1 MSSPKDCTGRELKVG
16 QKVAHTG
23 HAQHRGITVSKVLRI
38 TPKMVE
44 LDHKVYSSAG
54 LTKREHGYVA
64 IVEDVE

>member
-1 MSSPKDCTGRELKVG
+1 MAKDCTGRELKVG

-23 HAQHRGITVSKVLRI
+23 HAQHRGIAVSTVLRI

-44 LDHKVYSSAG
+44 LDHKVYSSSG

-64 IVEDVE
+64 IMEEAQ

>member
-1 MSSPKDCTGRELKVG
+1 MSARDCTGRELKVG

-23 HAQHRGITVSKVLRI
+23 TAQHRGITVSVITRI

-44 LDHKVYSSAG
+44 LDHRVYRTDG

>member
-1 MSSPKDCTGRELKVG
+1 MASPKDCTGRELKVG

-44 LDHKVYSSAG
+44 LAHKAYSSAG
-54 LTKREHGYVA
+54 LTKREHSYVA

>member
-44 LDHKVYSSAG
+44 LDHKDYSNAG
-54 LTKREHGYVA
+54 LTKREHSYVA

>member
-1 MSSPKDCTGRELKVG
+1 MIARDCTGRELKVG

-23 HAQHRGITVSKVLRI
+23 KRQHRGITVSVITRI
-38 TPKMVE
+38 TSKMVE
-44 LDHKVYSSAG
+44 LDHRSYSTSG